1 MSKTLDLTGQR
12 FGRLVAIKIAG
23 KGKRR
28 STLWSCLCDCG
39 NTTTVPIGHLR
50 SGHTISCGCFLEE
63 SRKLNKRTHG
73 HFGSKTYRSWAIMIQ
88 RCNNP
93 KNKDY
98 ENYGKRGIKPCE
110 PWSKFEN
117 FLADMGLQPEGH
129 TLERIDNNGNYEKS
143 NCKWATRSEQ
153 AKNRRPVS
161 EDTKQKMRQK
171 RLGKELS
178 EETKEKIRIAVRQA
192 RAKGKANQD

>member
-1 MSKTLDLTGQR
+1 MANR
-12 FGRLVAIKIAG
+12 I
-23 KGKRR
+23 
-28 STLWSCLCDCG
+28 
-39 NTTTVPIGHLR
+39 
-50 SGHTISCGCFLEE
+50 
-63 SRKLNKRTHG
+63 HG
-73 HFGSKTYRSWAIMIQ
+73 HFGSKTYRSWQMMIQ

-98 ENYGKRGIKPCE
+98 KNYGKRGIKPCE

-171 RLGKELS
+171 RLGQTMS
-178 EETKEKIRIAVRQA
+178 EETKEKIRIAVRQT
-192 RAKGKANQD
+192 RAKRKANQD